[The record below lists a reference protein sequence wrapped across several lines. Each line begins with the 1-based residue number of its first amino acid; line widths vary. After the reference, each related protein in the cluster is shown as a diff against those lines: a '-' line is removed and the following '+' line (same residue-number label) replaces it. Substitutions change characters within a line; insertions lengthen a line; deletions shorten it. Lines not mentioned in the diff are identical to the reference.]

1 MKKIDVWRIAESFI
15 AVFLALLVWSLLFL
29 SKLGG

>member
-1 MKKIDVWRIAESFI
+1 MRKIDPWRIAETFT

-29 SKLGG
+29 SEIAG